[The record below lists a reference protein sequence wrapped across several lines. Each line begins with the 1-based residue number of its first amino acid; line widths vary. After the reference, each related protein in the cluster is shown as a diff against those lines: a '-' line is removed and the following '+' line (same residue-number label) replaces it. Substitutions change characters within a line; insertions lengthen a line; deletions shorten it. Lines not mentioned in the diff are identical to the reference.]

1 VGETLIAGIVSRT
14 DFIDA
19 LDVAKRVLNYLEKA
33 SVKVILET
41 ETAEGLSLK
50 EKSNA
55 HLSDIDAD
63 FLVTI
68 GGDGTILRAAMEIK
82 NPGTLL
88 LGINMGR
95 RGFLAEVQPQN
106 YQNALNRVLKGDY
119 YLEESLKL
127 SSCSSNSNQVFPD
140 ALNEVLVASKYP
152 SKMIIM
158 EIKVNN
164 ETITEIQADG
174 CIISTPTGST
184 AYNLSAGG
192 SILSPDVEAVILTAI
207 CPYSYFKSI
216 AIAKKAKVT
225 VELLKPRTEAIVIV
239 DGRTYIPLKQKEKIE
254 TWVSENSTN
263 FIRFDSFYARLK
275 NRLKYLQTQ

>member
-1 VGETLIAGIVSRT
+1 MIAGIVSRT

-55 HLSDIDAD
+55 HLSDIDVD

-216 AIAKKAKVT
+216 AIPKKAKVT

-263 FIRFDSFYARLK
+263 FIRFDTFYTRLK

>member
-1 VGETLIAGIVSRT
+1 MIAGIVSRT

-216 AIAKKAKVT
+216 AIPKKAKVT

-263 FIRFDSFYARLK
+263 FIRFDTFYTRLK